1 MRFKRSGMISKL
13 IIVGLMVY
21 LSITLLNLRSDLAAA
36 QQKADELSGQVVSLR
51 LSNQRLSDAIAHQ
64 DDPEVIE
71 SVARDKGYVKPGE
84 TLYIDIAS

>member
-1 MRFKRSGMISKL
+1 MRFKRSGMISRV

-36 QQKADELSGQVVSLR
+36 QAMRDQLSGQVTSLR
-51 LSNQRLSDAIAHQ
+51 LSNERLRDAIENK

-84 TLYIDIAS
+84 TLYIDVAN

>member
-1 MRFKRSGMISKL
+1 MRFKRSGIISRV

-21 LSITLLNLRSDLAAA
+21 LSITLLNLRSELAAA
-36 QQKADELSGQVVSLR
+36 QAMREELSGQVTSLR
-51 LSNQRLSDAIAHQ
+51 LSNERLRDAIENK

-84 TLYIDIAS
+84 TLYIDVAN